1 MELEKEALA
10 AFDANFEAM
19 EDEFEQEAREQDDL
33 PYKEDVRNLEVFW
46 KKRELDELTALDH
59 QINEAMNFI
68 HKNQYEIEN
77 HYTPFDWLKIYQ
89 ESIQKHKV
97 DMNKIL
103 RGEV

>member
-1 MELEKEALA
+1 MEIEKVALA
-10 AFDANFEAM
+10 EFDANLEAM
-19 EDEFEQEAREQDDL
+19 EDEFIQESREQDDL

-46 KKRELDELTALDH
+46 NKRELDEFTALDH
-59 QINEAMNFI
+59 QINEAMMFI

-77 HYTPFDWLKIYQ
+77 HYTSFDWLKIYQ

-103 RGEV
+103 RGEE